1 MALACASD
9 MATKNYQDLI
19 AWKRAMDLV
28 EAVYRESAAMPVDER
43 FEGVRNFVC
52 GA

>member
-1 MALACASD
+1 

-43 FEGVRNFVC
+43 FGLT
-52 GA
+52 AQM